1 MSRRKITAG
10 STSITVP
17 VFVQD
22 TSSTT
27 GAGLGSLAY
36 NTAGLAAKYRREG
49 QSSWTTIT
57 LATATVGT
65 FTSGGF
71 VSDGGPVTGGYE
83 FGVPDA
89 VLAASAKWAEV
100 LIYGAANMLPVLIEF
115 ELDTVNY
122 QATNG
127 KLPVTLASTDVTGNV
142 ASDVQTIKT
151 RALTAAADIT
161 FGVYVGGSGAA
172 ALEETS
178 QTILLDTNEL
188 QTDWVNGGRL
198 DLILDA
204 RASQA
209 SVDDLP
215 TNTELATALGT
226 ADDAVLSAIASLND
240 ITASDVWTSVERT
253 LTSGANIQLPSNGL
267 ANITAWTVSI
277 TGNLSGSVGSV
288 SSAITLPTIP
298 SNWITADGIAT
309 DAIGSLEISGA
320 GVTEIATAVDAA
332 LSTAHG
338 AGSWLTGSSGG
349 GTGARAVTITVND
362 GSTALQNALVRMSQ
376 GAESYVV
383 ATNASGVAVF
393 SLDDATWTVTI
404 TKPGYTHAPTTIIV
418 NGTETAT
425 YSMTAVT
432 ITASDP
438 DLVTYWLTCLDKSN
452 QPESGVVFHVQNT
465 GVVGLSGVSLDSEV
479 KDFTSGLNGL
489 LSVTDR
495 YPGSEFKIWRE
506 SSATKYKIEVPA
518 DAAGSVEL
526 PAVLG
531 RN

>member
-17 VFVQD
+17 IFIQD

-27 GAGLGSLAY
+27 GAGLGSLAH

-49 QSSWTTIT
+49 QSAWTTIT

-83 FGVPDA
+83 IGVPDA

-100 LIYGAANMLPVLIEF
+100 LIYGATNMLPVLLEF

-151 RALTAAADIT
+151 RALTAASDIT
-161 FGVYVGGSGAA
+161 FGVYVGGAGAA
-172 ALEETS
+172 ALEATS
-178 QTILLDTNEL
+178 QTVLADTNEL

-215 TNTELATALGT
+215 TNTELANALGT

-298 SNWITADGIAT
+298 ANWITADGIAT

-349 GTGARAVTITVND
+349 GTGARAVTITVDD
-362 GSTALQNALVRMSQ
+362 GSAALQNAIVRMSQ

-383 ATNASGVAVF
+383 ATNSSGVAVF
-393 SLDDATWTVTI
+393 ALDDATWTVTI
-404 TKPGYTHAPTTIIV
+404 TKPLYTFSETTLVV
-418 NGTETAT
+418 NGTETQT
-425 YSMTAVT
+425 YSMTSQAITPSSASTTTGHITVKDVSGEVIAGARVELQIIKLADTSRGVGLVGLSRVVVSDGSGFCEFIGLPREATYRLRVGAGQWGVGVT
-432 ITASDP
+432 DDAA
-438 DLVTYWLTCLDKSN
+438 
-452 QPESGVVFHVQNT
+452 ESALI
-465 GVVGLSGVSLDSEV
+465 GVVG
-479 KDFTSGLNGL
+479 TS
-489 LSVTDR
+489 
-495 YPGSEFKIWRE
+495 
-506 SSATKYKIEVPA
+506 
-518 DAAGSVEL
+518 
-526 PAVLG
+526 
-531 RN
+531 